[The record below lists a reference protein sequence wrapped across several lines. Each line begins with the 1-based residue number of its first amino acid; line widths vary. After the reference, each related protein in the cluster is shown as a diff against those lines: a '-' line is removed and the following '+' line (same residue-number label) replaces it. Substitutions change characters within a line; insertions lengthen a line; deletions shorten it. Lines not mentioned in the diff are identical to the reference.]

1 MFSSQKREV
10 CSIRKIAVHVVS
22 HVLRYVPIDWLKS
35 EIGHKKVSGPP
46 DNNILK
52 GRVQKNKK
60 KLWKIPYK
68 VLTPPLPPLLW
79 KKNLNF
85 FSETRPFFE
94 NFL

>member
-1 MFSSQKREV
+1 MFSSPKREV

-60 KLWKIPYK
+60 KLWKIPLR
-68 VLTPPLPPLLW
+68 VLPPPPPPPCYGI
-79 KKNLNF
+79 F
-85 FSETRPFFE
+85 FLFF
-94 NFL
+94 FLKLEHCL